1 MRDRRPGSARACE
14 SVNGQPAGPRP
25 PACPS
30 LAAPFLLGSSPAAGF
45 ACLRQ
50 GAIVFLHSRPCT
62 FLPPIALLS
71 KRRSACAAT
80 IELFLSRLSAGL
92 SLLLQSLLSV
102 SSPSLA
108 QDLALR
114 EKKVST
120 AAAGRDKPML
130 DDDPCRVGPGSLLHP
145 PSRFPDRQRSRPLRE
160 PRPGFG
166 KKKEPTADKRFA
178 FRVVDFPLA
187 ALLTPQPPK
196 WSWAEGGGGRPKAAR
211 SFTRSRAPFP
221 LPRRARTRASCQQ
234 TPSGLTSAPSRGSYP
249 CLSNS
254 LRQRV
259 KRENCSAGRPL
270 KVRAG
275 CRAQSYPRQASSASS
290 SRSTLDPP

>member
-1 MRDRRPGSARACE
+1 MTTLAVSAPG
-14 SVNGQPAGPRP
+14 
-25 PACPS
+25 PS
-30 LAAPFLLGSSPAAGF
+30 SN
-45 ACLRQ
+45 
-50 GAIVFLHSRPCT
+50 
-62 FLPPIALLS
+62 
-71 KRRSACAAT
+71 
-80 IELFLSRLSAGL
+80 
-92 SLLLQSLLSV
+92 
-102 SSPSLA
+102 
-108 QDLALR
+108 
-114 EKKVST
+114 
-120 AAAGRDKPML
+120 
-130 DDDPCRVGPGSLLHP
+130 
-145 PSRFPDRQRSRPLRE
+145 PLRGFPTGSDRDPSE
-160 PRPGFG
+160 SPGPALE
-166 KKKEPTADKRFA
+166 KKEPTADKRFA

-234 TPSGLTSAPSRGSYP
+234 TPLGLTSAPSRGSYP
-249 CLSNS
+249 WLSNS
-254 LRQRV
+254 LRQRA